1 MISNDSFHPVDE
13 VHAHFTG
20 FKLLQSQNEVMGQTH
35 HSWPLPPAAGKRA
48 GLNAFSHS
56 LITKLE
62 ISIQN
67 LITIIFIYK
76 QSVRLRGN
84 HACFSNSPSSV
95 RCLCLV
101 TSFFSATQ
109 SLWIELNVIEIHF
122 VFAQH
127 TQSFEIHCLLF
138 TKRS

>member
-1 MISNDSFHPVDE
+1 MIVFILWMRYML
-13 VHAHFTG
+13 T
-20 FKLLQSQNEVMGQTH
+20 SQAINYCSHRLKVMGQTH
-35 HSWPLPPAAGKRA
+35 HSWPLPPAACKRA

-62 ISIQN
+62 ITIQN
-67 LITIIFIYK
+67 LIIIIFIYK
-76 QSVRLRGN
+76 QSARLRGN
-84 HACFSNSPSSV
+84 HACFSNSPSLV
-95 RCLCLV
+95 QFLCPV
-101 TSFFSATQ
+101 TGFHSTTQ